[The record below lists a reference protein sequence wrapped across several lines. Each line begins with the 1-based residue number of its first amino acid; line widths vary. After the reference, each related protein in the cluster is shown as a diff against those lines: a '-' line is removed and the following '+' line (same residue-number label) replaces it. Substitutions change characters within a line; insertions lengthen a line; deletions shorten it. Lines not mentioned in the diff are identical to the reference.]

1 MRDGEKNNNNESRLI
16 KCAGKELFF
25 FGGFENEKRTPIKQF
40 DVRMR
45 PETRNDDLM
54 CDNLGW
60 RREKNAKGKMTKKM
74 LLRGIWVIADF
85 VLGIFER
92 GEWRDHRTDES

>member
-1 MRDGEKNNNNESRLI
+1 MP
-16 KCAGKELFF
+16 GKGVFFCFF
-25 FGGFENEKRTPIKQF
+25 FYEFENEKRTPIKQF
-40 DVRMR
+40 DGRMR

-92 GEWRDHRTDES
+92 GEWRDHRTDEF

>member
-1 MRDGEKNNNNESRLI
+1 
-16 KCAGKELFF
+16 
-25 FGGFENEKRTPIKQF
+25 
-40 DVRMR
+40 MR

-74 LLRGIWVIADF
+74 LLKGIWVIADF
-85 VLGIFER
+85 VLVSLKEGN
-92 GEWRDHRTDES
+92 GEIIESTSLEGNDN